1 MRSGERGS
9 AGRLKGRDLARLG
22 IVLSVGGLLLS
33 FSVLPFMGPD

>member
-9 AGRLKGRDLARLG
+9 GGRLKGRDLAKLE

-33 FSVLPFMGPD
+33 FSVVPFTGPD